1 MSMKEYGKKSY
12 LRETFRKTACAILLI
27 CFCVPLIPAG
37 ITFADGLAVERF
49 DDTGWASRFD
59 VGAAVGRTIVDDPAG
74 SGEKCLEI
82 SHTTQTAS
90 WIRNKTSY
98 GGMRAGNY
106 TVSADLYVPKDALAT
121 SGDTIQFIVS
131 GDSNHRGELVSDSTA
146 TLTAFQTKD
155 FPREKW
161 FTLRFVFRLD
171 EGKYNVEVVEDGQ
184 VKTTIFKD
192 RGCSSLTADGGV
204 GLTNMRLHL
213 SGTNQ
218 KIYVDNMGI
227 AEVSSGDYRAVE
239 DFEADT
245 WPATFATGASPALA
259 AVSNP
264 DAGIG
269 GKVLEYTH
277 ESSKAASWIRMDL
290 GQKKSGYYIVGA
302 DLYIPSSALPDAED
316 YVRLMING
324 NADHWVGLYSD
335 QANITNP
342 FQTKQFPRDKW
353 FKVEFQF
360 SLDDETYN
368 VLILEDGKAPITIFS
383 ARSTITL
390 TNDGLNTLQFF
401 VAGDSQTVYV
411 DNIGIYETEK
421 PTEPVEIPP
430 NIQFIRVEGENQVGS
445 QLSLYCDFVGTAS
458 MEDISN
464 IQWKSASTRDGT
476 FEPIVGATEAVWT
489 PDASFESRYVIVTA
503 TFTSPQDGTTK
514 QLESLPVMIYPAD
527 DKMLD
532 LKLFLTADG
541 TKADATAVYTNNGEA
556 AADATLLGALYR
568 AGKLLETKTE
578 SKSFEPG
585 SGSLVLEYSFA
596 SEMKEGDI
604 VKLFALNGTDNL
616 QPLAKAAETTVG
628 TSSSLPEIEV
638 VKGSSTYVTM
648 NGEQIA
654 HFKDNRYMH
663 FRATTANDH
672 WIGTNHNPVDMG
684 WAYQEPDV
692 KGFICTSV
700 ESEVSPGR
708 FSVTFRGDKEGV
720 GASQVVT
727 LEGIWNAKIEQFEY
741 TYTTKLSGDLAK
753 WHSKSKWAQGGSIEA
768 FDYNSERMSILDRV
782 YNNNTNGDL
791 YDYVVYTDNGKDW
804 IRIPKLPVPRTMI
817 NGTYFYDFYLSPGG
831 KYLLAD
837 AKEGG
842 WEATLLKDTGD
853 TRIEICWSWY
863 DIHNCMERAVPP
875 LGSADTFELEQS
887 WSFRPTDGEYDKAV
901 IDSATEV
908 DWRDIPNYKLPTFS
922 TNNTFD
928 TQFGGTDWCYAW
940 WLSSYDCTM
949 DSTVGHTDTSSA
961 AITHDTKKNA
971 SWYTEGVW
979 GFPYSF
985 DNVKGKR
992 YRLSGWIKTENVEGE
1007 AKIGVN
1013 QYLHATPNNN
1023 KFTYSEPVSGTRDW
1037 TYVSCEFTGQMRP
1050 LENGGLEAC
1059 IDHFYLTLDG
1069 SGKAWFD
1076 DVVIEEIE
1084 SDDPKLVVNP
1094 ALTFESGEI
1103 TNNGNATS
1111 NGMRMWMISDTT
1123 AVSNSQI
1130 TNEVVDVETGKALKT
1145 TLLNS
1150 TAVSVNSKYV
1160 VMGGKTALSFR
1171 IKLEEGA
1178 KLDVYFRPGSAAGKV
1193 TFLSTDGTSNTL
1205 KSFGKTAMENIAGE
1219 WAYVTMYFDNDT
1231 KEMDLFVNGVPVLE
1245 KHNIG
1250 QTADYSGS
1258 NNDIRFELASANGQ
1272 PVSMYLDDLQAYQ
1285 ILKTKVL
1292 DVDVV
1297 ENNSQI
1303 VVKFNNAVDLE
1314 SVRQNVKLLGES
1326 ECAFTASLSNDL
1338 HTAVLVPAE
1347 PLDSAK
1353 EYSVE
1358 VGAVQDIAGNT
1369 INAQGSY
1376 PLYLGQ

>member
-1 MSMKEYGKKSY
+1 MGRNQNGEKWIW
-12 LRETFRKTACAILLI
+12 RIIQKTICTVLLI
-27 CFCVPLIPAG
+27 SFCVPLTPVCLA
-37 ITFADGLAVERF
+37 FADGLAVEQF
-49 DDTGWASRFD
+49 DDSSWTSRFD
-59 VGAAVGRTIVDDPAG
+59 VGASVNRTIVDDPAG
-74 SGEKCLEI
+74 SGNKCLEI
-82 SHTTQTAS
+82 SHTTQSAS

-98 GGMRAGNY
+98 GGMKTGNY
-106 TVSADLYVPKDALAT
+106 AIGAELYIPSNAFPAGGSIQLMIDA
-121 SGDTIQFIVS
+121 SPNHIV
-131 GDSNHRGELVSDSTA
+131 NLVSKETEN
-146 TLTAFQTKD
+146 LGAFDTKD
-155 FPREKW
+155 YPLDKW
-161 FTLRFVFRLD
+161 FTVQFVFRLD
-171 EGKYNVEVVEDGQ
+171 EDKYNVEIVEDSKIRAT
-184 VKTTIFKD
+184 VFKD
-192 RGCSSLTADGGV
+192 RSYSSLSANPEQ
-204 GLTNMRLHL
+204 GLTNMRLYL
-213 SGTNQ
+213 GGTNR
-218 KIYVDNMGI
+218 KIYLDNMGI
-227 AEVSSGDYRAVE
+227 TEVSSGDYRAVE
-239 DFEADT
+239 DFESDT

-259 AVSNP
+259 AVPNP
-264 DAGIG
+264 DTGIG

-277 ESSKAASWIRMDL
+277 ESTKAASWIRMDL
-290 GQKKSGYYIVGA
+290 GQKTSGYYIVGA
-302 DLYIPSSALPDAED
+302 DLYIPSNALPDADD

-335 QANITNP
+335 QANITTP
-342 FQTKQFPRDKW
+342 FQTKQFPRDRW

-368 VLILEDGKAPITIFS
+368 VLILEDGKTPITIFS

-390 TNDGLNTLQFF
+390 TNDGLNTLQFY
-401 VAGDSQTVYV
+401 VSGDSQTVYV

-421 PTEPVEIPP
+421 PTEPVEMPP
-430 NIQFIRVEGENQVGS
+430 NVQFIRVEGENRVGS

-464 IQWKSASTRDGT
+464 IQWKSASARDGA
-476 FEPIVGATEAVWT
+476 FEPITGATEAAWM

-514 QLESLPVMIYPAD
+514 QLESLPVMIYPAE
-527 DKMLD
+527 DKLLD
-532 LKLFLTADG
+532 LKLFLTADS
-541 TKADATAVYTNNGEA
+541 TKADATGVYTNNGET
-556 AADATLLGALYR
+556 AADAALLGVLYR
-568 AGKLLETKTE
+568 DGKLLETKTE
-578 SKSFEPG
+578 SKSFKPG

-596 SEMKEGDI
+596 SEMKEGDT

-616 QPLAKAAETTVG
+616 QPLAKAAEATVG
-628 TSSSLPEIEV
+628 TASSLPEIEV

-654 HFKDNRYMH
+654 SFKDNRYMR
-663 FRATTANDH
+663 FRATTANGH

-692 KGFICTSV
+692 KGFTCTAV

-727 LEGIWNAKIEQFEY
+727 LEGIWNAEIEQFEY
-741 TYTTKLSGDLAK
+741 TYTTKLSGDLAT
-753 WHSKSKWAQGGSIEA
+753 WHSKSKWAPNGNIEA
-768 FDYNSERMSILDRV
+768 FDYCSERMSILDRV

-791 YDYVVYTDNGKDW
+791 YDYVIYTDNGKDW
-804 IRIPKLPVPRTMI
+804 TRIPKLPVPRTML

-853 TRIEICWSWY
+853 TRMEICWSWY
-863 DIHNCMERAVPP
+863 DMHNCMEHAVPP
-875 LGSADTFELEQS
+875 LGSAETFELEQS

-949 DSTVGHTDTSSA
+949 DSTVGRTDTSSV

-985 DNVKGKR
+985 DNVKGKQ
-992 YRLSGWIKTENVEGE
+992 YRLSGWIKTEKVEGE

-1023 KFTYSEPVSGTRDW
+1023 TFTYSEPVSGTSDW
-1037 TYVSCEFTGQMRP
+1037 TYVSCEFTGQLRP
-1050 LENGGLEAC
+1050 LKNGGQEAC

-1076 DVVIEEIE
+1076 DVKIEEIE

-1094 ALTFESGEI
+1094 ALTFESGTV

-1123 AVSNSQI
+1123 AVSSSQM
-1130 TNEVVDVETGKALKT
+1130 TNEVVGVETGKALKT
-1145 TLLNS
+1145 TLLDS
-1150 TAVSVNSKYV
+1150 TAASVNSKYV

-1171 IKLEEGA
+1171 MKLEEGA

-1292 DVDVV
+1292 DVDVA

-1338 HTAVLVPAE
+1338 HTAVLIPE
-1347 PLDSAK
+1347 KPLDPVK
-1353 EYSVE
+1353 EYSVQ

-1369 INAQGSY
+1369 VNAQGSY